1 MKYYHSSRIYTAAGL
16 KDGIIGVEDG
26 RFACFIEG
34 TITEEVTDFGD
45 KRIIPGIIDTHNHGA
60 VGYRF
65 QALESL
71 DELDQALLGEASFGV
86 TGIFPTV
93 NKVEHLPLLAEG
105 IRKGSP
111 GTRIL
116 GIHSEGPWG
125 SRVGEKG
132 DPKNTYYMPVDLDY
146 AKAMVEAGEGWL
158 KLVAIAP
165 EVPHALEAIEYL
177 TSRGVTCSAYHTN
190 ANFEECNKGIE
201 AGIRT
206 ATHLGNVMTGLHHRD
221 VGTFGACLLDDRVW
235 CELICDGMHVS
246 LPMIRIVMKAK
257 DHDKIMMISDNGDYL
272 GAKPGHYRG
281 SKENANNDRRTI
293 TVTEDGFVL
302 SETGRISGSSKPVI
316 YGISNLVEKLGM
328 DLGEVVKMSSL
339 NPARHYGLEGRGSI
353 ALGNWADF
361 AVIDDD
367 YNVLNTF
374 VDGNEVW
381 NAEKCT
387 RPFNPEFYERHPLI
401 ED

>member
-1 MKYYHSSRIYTAAGL
+1 MKYYHSSRIYTANGM
-16 KDGIIGVEDG
+16 KDCIIGVEDG
-26 RFACFIEG
+26 RFACFIDG
-34 TITEEVTDFGD
+34 TIDEEVIDFGD
-45 KRIIPGIIDTHNHGA
+45 RRIIPGIIDTHNHGA

-65 QALESL
+65 QALENL
-71 DELDQALLGEASFGV
+71 DELDQALIGEASFGV

-93 NKVEHLPLLAEG
+93 NKLEHLPLLVEG
-105 IRKGSP
+105 IKKGSA

-132 DPKNTYYMPVDLDY
+132 DPKNTYYMPVDLEY
-146 AKAMVEAGEGWL
+146 AKSMVETGEGWL
-158 KLVAIAP
+158 KLLAIAP

-177 TSRGVTCSAYHTN
+177 TSQGVTCSAYHTN

-246 LPMIRIVMKAK
+246 LPMIRIVMKVK
-257 DHDKIMMISDNGDYL
+257 DHDKIMMVSDNGDYL
-272 GAKPGHYRG
+272 GAKPGHYMG
-281 SKENANNDRRTI
+281 SKDNANNDRRTI
-293 TVTEDGFVL
+293 TVTEEGFVL

-328 DLGEVVKMSSL
+328 DLGEVVRMSSL
-339 NPARHYGLEGRGSI
+339 NPALHYGLEGRGSI
-353 ALGNWADF
+353 ARGNFADF
-361 AVIDDD
+361 VVIDDD
-367 YNVLNTF
+367 YYVLNTF
-374 VDGNEVW
+374 VDGKEVW
-381 NAEKCT
+381 NAEKDT
-387 RPFNPEFYERHPLI
+387 RPFNPEFYDRHPLI
-401 ED
+401 KD

>member
-1 MKYYHSSRIYTAAGL
+1 MKYYHSSRVYTADGL
-16 KDGIIGVEDG
+16 KDCIIGVEDG

-34 TITEEVTDFGD
+34 TIDEEVIDFGD
-45 KRIIPGIIDTHNHGA
+45 RRIIPGIIDTHNHGA

-65 QALESL
+65 QALENL

-93 NKVEHLPLLAEG
+93 NKVEHLPLLVEG
-105 IRKGSP
+105 IKKGSP

-132 DPKNTYYMPVDLDY
+132 DPKNTYYLPVDLEY
-146 AKAMVEAGEGWL
+146 AKSMVQTGEGWL
-158 KLVAIAP
+158 KLLAIAP

-177 TSRGVTCSAYHTN
+177 TSQGVTCSAYHTN

-246 LPMIRIVMKAK
+246 LPMIRIVMKVK
-257 DHDKIMMISDNGDYL
+257 DHDRIMMVSDNGDYL
-272 GAKPGHYRG
+272 GAKPGHYMG
-281 SKENANNDRRTI
+281 SKDNANNDRRTI
-293 TVTEDGFVL
+293 TVTEEGFVL

-328 DLGEVVKMSSL
+328 DLNEVVRMSSL
-339 NPARHYGLEGRGSI
+339 NPALHYGLEGRGSI
-353 ALGNWADF
+353 ARGNFADF
-361 AVIDDD
+361 VVIDDD

-374 VDGNEVW
+374 VDGKEVW
-381 NAEKCT
+381 NAEKDT

-401 ED
+401 KD

>member
-1 MKYYHSSRIYTAAGL
+1 MKYYHSSRIYTPDGM
-16 KDGIIGVEDG
+16 KDCIIGVEDG

-34 TITEEVTDFGD
+34 TIDEEVIDFGD
-45 KRIIPGIIDTHNHGA
+45 RRIIPGIIDTHNHGA

-65 QALESL
+65 QALENL
-71 DELDQALLGEASFGV
+71 DELDQALIGEASFGV

-93 NKVEHLPLLAEG
+93 NKLEHLPILVEG
-105 IRKGSP
+105 IKKGSP

-132 DPKNTYYMPVDLDY
+132 DPKKTYYMPVDLEY
-146 AKAMVEAGEGWL
+146 AKSMVETGEGWL
-158 KLVAIAP
+158 KLLAIAP

-177 TSRGVTCSAYHTN
+177 TSQGVTCSAYHTN

-246 LPMIRIVMKAK
+246 LPMIRIVMKVK
-257 DHDKIMMISDNGDYL
+257 GHDKIMMVSDNGDYL
-272 GAKPGHYRG
+272 GAKPGHYMG
-281 SKENANNDRRTI
+281 SKDNANNDRRTI

-328 DLGEVVKMSSL
+328 DLCEVVRMSSL
-339 NPARHYGLEGRGSI
+339 NPALHYGLEGRGSI
-353 ALGNWADF
+353 ARGNFADF
-361 AVIDDD
+361 VVIDDD

-374 VDGNEVW
+374 VDGKEVW
-381 NAEKCT
+381 NAEKDT
-387 RPFNPEFYERHPLI
+387 RPFNPEFYDRHPLI
-401 ED
+401 KD

>member
-1 MKYYHSSRIYTAAGL
+1 MKYYHSSRIYTPDGM
-16 KDGIIGVEDG
+16 KDCIIGVEDG
-26 RFACFIEG
+26 RFACFIDR
-34 TITEEVTDFGD
+34 TIDEEVIDFGD
-45 KRIIPGIIDTHNHGA
+45 RRIIPGIIDTHNHGA

-65 QALESL
+65 QALENL
-71 DELDQALLGEASFGV
+71 DELDQALIGEASFGV

-93 NKVEHLPLLAEG
+93 NKLEHLPILVEG
-105 IRKGSP
+105 IKKGSP

-132 DPKNTYYMPVDLDY
+132 DPKNTYYMPVDLEY
-146 AKAMVEAGEGWL
+146 AKSMVETGEGWL
-158 KLVAIAP
+158 KLLAIAP

-177 TSRGVTCSAYHTN
+177 TSQGVTCSAYHTN

-246 LPMIRIVMKAK
+246 LPMIRIVMKVK
-257 DHDKIMMISDNGDYL
+257 DHDKIMMVSDNGDYL
-272 GAKPGHYRG
+272 GAKPGHYMG
-281 SKENANNDRRTI
+281 SKDNANNDRRTI

-328 DLGEVVKMSSL
+328 DLGEVVRMSSL
-339 NPARHYGLEGRGSI
+339 NPALHYGLEGRGSI
-353 ALGNWADF
+353 ALGNFADF
-361 AVIDDD
+361 VVIDDD

-374 VDGNEVW
+374 VDGKEVW
-381 NAEKCT
+381 NAEKDT
-387 RPFNPEFYERHPLI
+387 RPFNPEFYDRHPLI
-401 ED
+401 KD

>member
-1 MKYYHSSRIYTAAGL
+1 MKYYHSSRIYTPDGM
-16 KDGIIGVEDG
+16 KDCIIGVEDG
-26 RFACFIEG
+26 RFTCFIDG
-34 TITEEVTDFGD
+34 TIDEEVIDFGD
-45 KRIIPGIIDTHNHGA
+45 RRIIPGIIDTHNHGA

-65 QALESL
+65 QALENL
-71 DELDQALLGEASFGV
+71 DELDQALIGEASFGV

-93 NKVEHLPLLAEG
+93 NKLEHLPILVEG
-105 IRKGSP
+105 IKKGSP

-132 DPKNTYYMPVDLDY
+132 DPKNTYYMPVDLEY
-146 AKAMVEAGEGWL
+146 AKSMVETGEGWL
-158 KLVAIAP
+158 KLLAIAP

-177 TSRGVTCSAYHTN
+177 TSQGVTCSAYHTN

-246 LPMIRIVMKAK
+246 LPMIRIVMKVK
-257 DHDKIMMISDNGDYL
+257 DHDKIMMVSDNGDYL
-272 GAKPGHYRG
+272 GAKPGHYMG
-281 SKENANNDRRTI
+281 SKDNANNDRRTI

-328 DLGEVVKMSSL
+328 DLSEVVRMSSL
-339 NPARHYGLEGRGSI
+339 NPALHYGLEGRGSI
-353 ALGNWADF
+353 AKGNFADF
-361 AVIDDD
+361 VVIDDD

-374 VDGNEVW
+374 VDGKEVW
-381 NAEKCT
+381 NAEKDT
-387 RPFNPEFYERHPLI
+387 RPFNPEFYDRHPLI
-401 ED
+401 KD

>member
-1 MKYYHSSRIYTAAGL
+1 MKYYHSSRIYTADGM
-16 KDGIIGVEDG
+16 KDCIIGVEDG

-34 TITEEVTDFGD
+34 TIDEEVIDFGD
-45 KRIIPGIIDTHNHGA
+45 RRIIPGIIDTHNHGA

-65 QALESL
+65 QALENL
-71 DELDQALLGEASFGV
+71 DELDQALIGEASFGV

-93 NKVEHLPLLAEG
+93 NKLEHLPLLVEG
-105 IRKGSP
+105 IKKGSS

-132 DPKNTYYMPVDLDY
+132 DPKNTYYMPVDLEY
-146 AKAMVEAGEGWL
+146 AKSMVETGEGWL
-158 KLVAIAP
+158 KLLAIAP

-177 TSRGVTCSAYHTN
+177 TSQRVTCSAYHTN

-246 LPMIRIVMKAK
+246 LPMIRIVMKVK
-257 DHDKIMMISDNGDYL
+257 DHDKIMMVSDNGDYL
-272 GAKPGHYRG
+272 GAKPGHYMG
-281 SKENANNDRRTI
+281 SKDNANNDRRTI
-293 TVTEDGFVL
+293 TVTEEGFVL

-328 DLGEVVKMSSL
+328 DLGEAVRMSSL
-339 NPARHYGLEGRGSI
+339 NPALHYGLEGRGSI
-353 ALGNWADF
+353 ALGNFADF

-374 VDGNEVW
+374 VDGKEVW
-381 NAEKCT
+381 NAEKDT
-387 RPFNPEFYERHPLI
+387 RPFNPEFYDRHPLI
-401 ED
+401 KD